1 MNSEQR
7 GSEKEASLSSRES
20 SRERD
25 REVVAGVSL
34 SLERERIASREQR
47 GISL

>member
-7 GSEKEASLSSRES
+7 GSEKEASLSRES